1 MIESARH
8 LLRAMPTLLKVS
20 VARNVAYRAEM
31 TIWILTATM
40 PLIMLALW
48 NAVAASG
55 PVAGFGQPEIA
66 RYFVATLVVRQITGA
81 WVMWELSHLI
91 RTGGM
96 SAHLLRPMHPLWTYA
111 VWVATAIPFRLVIL
125 TPIILAVGTWRPDL
139 FVWPAPDQFAL
150 FVVSVTMAWITSF
163 LVQCAFGLASFW
175 VDKSDGM
182 FESWNAVWG
191 LLSGYVAPL
200 AFFPAAWRPV
210 LDALPFRGMLGLPV
224 ELLGG
229 FLRPEDAARPLAIQ
243 AAWMVVS
250 FALVMTL
257 WRRGLV
263 RNGAFGS

>member
-1 MIESARH
+1 MIISLGH
-8 LLRAMPTLLKVS
+8 LVRAMPTLLRVS

-55 PVAGFGQPEIA
+55 PIAGFGAPELA
-66 RYFVATLVVRQITGA
+66 RYFVAALIVRQITGA

-91 RTGGM
+91 RMGGL

-125 TPIILAVGTWRPDL
+125 APLVAAVGWWRPDL
-139 FVWPAPDQFAL
+139 FVWPEPTQFAL
-150 FVVSVTMAWITSF
+150 FLLSVSMAWVTAF
-163 LVQCAFGLASFW
+163 LIQCAFGLASFW

-191 LLSGYVAPL
+191 LLSGYIAPL
-200 AFFPAAWRPV
+200 AFFPDAWRPV
-210 LDALPFRGMLGLPV
+210 LDLLPFRGLLGLPV

-229 FLRPEDAARPLAIQ
+229 FLTPAAALRPMIVQ
-243 AAWMVVS
+243 AVWMVISWGVVD
-250 FALVMTL
+250 LL
-257 WRRGLV
+257 WRRGTV
-263 RNGAFGS
+263 RYGAFGS